1 LLLRFSCSPWTL
13 LQHTD
18 TVTTVD
24 TAAVRTLVLDSDTAH
39 RITVTIQAT
48 LTIPATI
55 LITVDTAI
63 HIMDSGSAI
72 TGHTT
77 VMVMDIADMAA
88 ITADIVADTMAD
100 TAVDMAVVTMVDITA
115 DTVVDITA
123 DTMADITVGTTA
135 ATVDIMADTATLY
148 RNNVR
153 TKHLAYS

>member
-1 LLLRFSCSPWTL
+1 MLLRFSCSPWTL
-13 LQHTD
+13 LQLTD

-48 LTIPATI
+48 LTILATI
-55 LITVDTAI
+55 LITEDMAI
-63 HIMDSGSAI
+63 HILDSGSAI

-88 ITADIVADTMAD
+88 ITADIVVDT
-100 TAVDMAVVTMVDITA
+100 TVDITVGIAVVTMADITVDTVA
-115 DTVVDITA
+115 DTVVDI
-123 DTMADITVGTTA
+123 
-135 ATVDIMADTATLY
+135 MADTDILY

-153 TKHLAYS
+153 IEHLAYS